1 MTVARALTVK
11 RTVVPKSG
19 RGDYV
24 ARMRE
29 REAYYKQA
37 GCRFWVYE
45 EAGLPG
51 AFIEF
56 TEGPSP
62 DALAAAHAEA
72 PEPPLDA
79 HRIYTEVQLS

>member
-1 MTVARALTVK
+1 MPRALTVK

-19 RGDYV
+19 RGEYV
-24 ARMRE
+24 ERLRE
-29 REAYYKQA
+29 RKAHYKRA
-37 GCRFWVYE
+37 GCTFWVFE

-56 TEGPSP
+56 TEAPNAP
-62 DALAAAHAEA
+62 ALAAAHASA

-79 HRIYTEVQLS
+79 HRIYTEVELS